1 MQISVILKV
10 FLEWLA
16 PYTSVSLTRF
26 PGTSQVQRSSVPSG
40 LEHFVRSIWRIL
52 LHLSHTWGV
61 RSTFFS
67 GFGFPHLEN
76 TFRVLG
82 GGSGHPCAP
91 AGQPL
96 EAEHGCWEAAD
107 VRSPDHSLSGRP
119 RRPLHRN
126 WQYLENA
133 GHFLSARPVSPVNKT
148 KRV

>member
-10 FLEWLA
+10 FLELLA

-26 PGTSQVQRSSVPSG
+26 PGTSQVQRSSVPSR

-82 GGSGHPCAP
+82 GGGAGTHALLQDNLWKQNMGVGKLQTCAHLTIVCPEDHDALCTGIDSTWKMLAIFSQPDPC
-91 AGQPL
+91 PL
-96 EAEHGCWEAAD
+96 
-107 VRSPDHSLSGRP
+107 
-119 RRPLHRN
+119 
-126 WQYLENA
+126 
-133 GHFLSARPVSPVNKT
+133 
-148 KRV
+148 